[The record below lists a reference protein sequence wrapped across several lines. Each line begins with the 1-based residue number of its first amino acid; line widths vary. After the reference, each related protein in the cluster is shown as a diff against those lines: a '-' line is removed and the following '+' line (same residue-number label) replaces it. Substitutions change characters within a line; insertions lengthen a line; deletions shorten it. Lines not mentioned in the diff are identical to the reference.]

1 VHLWGLSNSPDLK
14 AAAKDAWKDDL
25 REMHLSHVHTPAGLR
40 DGIWSGSEASSTAM
54 NAARLQQLAL
64 PSSVLS
70 SAIWPSG
77 HAADERVQKSA
88 LKSLGGAD
96 DFSASGVLGTKDHT
110 NWVNSDTKFARG
122 RFSDDVRAPCD
133 SNDAG
138 LCDAARAQPRVEVGA
153 PSDDSWTHA
162 SSVQQR
168 PQQERED
175 KEEREQGQEE
185 ERELVEERERKLV
198 EEHEHELGDE
208 QRELVD
214 ERNDLSHRTA
224 RTPPPPAFWGKSVAT
239 QQLADFDERQ
249 LQRARERNGAA
260 RKAATAVRM
269 SVPDLSVSSIML
281 SAMGK
286 DPLPY
291 EERRLAR
298 SRPGVLQM
306 MKSVWHGEGNV
317 GAEWH
322 KCDHDDID
330 CPPLELG
337 GYAAREPYNHISGE
351 YHPPEYPADTPRA
364 HYRKRLDG
372 KADVRD
378 MDNDD
383 IITPIRRNRLSEPE
397 HPDGN
402 FAAPDFT
409 PHEGYNPENETGYPH
424 LVRWSKAKWKEA
436 AVADCGIYTDISIM
450 IIYTDISTIYIPTRA
465 C

>member
-14 AAAKDAWKDDL
+14 AAAKNAWKDDL
-25 REMHLSHVHTPAGLR
+25 REMHLSHMHTPAGLR

-54 NAARLQQLAL
+54 KAARLQQLAL

-88 LKSLGGAD
+88 LKSVDGAD

-138 LCDAARAQPRVEVGA
+138 LCDAARAEPRVEIGA
-153 PSDDSWTHA
+153 PSDDSWTQARLPHA
-162 SSVQQR
+162 SSPGQR
-168 PQQERED
+168 RP
-175 KEEREQGQEE
+175 
-185 ERELVEERERKLV
+185 
-198 EEHEHELGDE
+198 
-208 QRELVD
+208 
-214 ERNDLSHRTA
+214 RTA
-224 RTPPPPAFWGKSVAT
+224 KTPPPPAFWGKSVAT
-239 QQLADFDERQ
+239 QQLAEGDERQ
-249 LQRARERNGAA
+249 LQRARERGGAA

-269 SVPDLSVSSIML
+269 SVPDFRVSSIML

-298 SRPGVLQM
+298 KAPEGVLSPGVLQM

-322 KCDHDDID
+322 KCDHGDID
-330 CPPLELG
+330 CPPPELG
-337 GYAAREPYNHISGE
+337 GYAAREPYNQISGE

-372 KADVRD
+372 KADARD
-378 MDNDD
+378 IDNDD
-383 IITPIRRNRLSEPE
+383 IITPIRRNRLREPE

-402 FAAPDFT
+402 FTAPDFT
-409 PHEGYNPENETGYPH
+409 PHEGYNPDNETGYPH

-436 AVADCGIYTDISIM
+436 AVADCGIYDDI
-450 IIYTDISTIYIPTRA
+450 YRYIHI
-465 C
+465 